1 MIDTLKISRR
11 LENANFSER
20 QAEELADILR
30 EAVEGDLVT
39 KDYLDARLAQ
49 TDARIAQMDARISP
63 MDARIPQMEARIPPM
78 DARIAQMEARLIR
91 WMIGLTLAGVGT
103 WVALARAVLVIS

>member
-11 LENANFSER
+11 LENANFSEK

-39 KDYLDARLAQ
+39 KAHLDARLAQ

-63 MDARIPQMEARIPPM
+63 
-78 DARIAQMEARLIR
+78 MEARLIR

>member
-49 TDARIAQMDARISP
+49 TDARLAQ
-63 MDARIPQMEARIPPM
+63 M

-91 WMIGLTLAGVGT
+91 WMIGLTLAGVGIS
-103 WVALARAVLVIS
+103 VALAMAASVIS

>member
-11 LENANFSER
+11 LESANFSEK

-30 EAVEGDLVT
+30 EAVVGDLVT
-39 KDYLDARLAQ
+39 KDHLDARLAQ
-49 TDARIAQMDARISP
+49 T
-63 MDARIPQMEARIPPM
+63 

-91 WMIGLTLAGVGT
+91 WMIGLTLAGVGIS
-103 WVALARAVLVIS
+103 VAPSRAASGIP

>member
-11 LENANFSER
+11 LENADFSEK

-39 KDYLDARLAQ
+39 KDHLDARVAKTDTRITL
-49 TDARIAQMDARISP
+49 DARIAQL
-63 MDARIPQMEARIPPM
+63 
-78 DARIAQMEARLIR
+78 EARLIR
-91 WMIGLTLAGVGT
+91 WIRSGNSVLDATTISELLTDRTGNAFSGGK
-103 WVALARAVLVIS
+103 

>member
-11 LENANFSER
+11 LENADFSEK

-39 KDYLDARLAQ
+39 RDYLDAGMAEMKAPIDRAVSL
-49 TDARIAQMDARISP
+49 
-63 MDARIPQMEARIPPM
+63 
-78 DARIAQMEARLIR
+78 LVR
-91 WMIGLTLAGVGT
+91 WMIGLTIAGVG
-103 WVALARAVLVIS
+103 WPSRSREPL

>member
-11 LENANFSER
+11 LENANFSEK

-39 KDYLDARLAQ
+39 KDHLDARLGQ
-49 TDARIAQMDARISP
+49 TDARIAQ
-63 MDARIPQMEARIPPM
+63 M

-103 WVALARAVLVIS
+103 WVALARAALVIS

>member
-49 TDARIAQMDARISP
+49 TDARIAQMDARI
-63 MDARIPQMEARIPPM
+63 
-78 DARIAQMEARLIR
+78 AQMEARLIR
-91 WMIGLTLAGVGT
+91 WMIGLTLAGVGIS
-103 WVALARAVLVIS
+103 VALARAASVIP

>member
-11 LENANFSER
+11 LENADFSEK

-39 KDYLDARLAQ
+39 KDHFDARLAQ
-49 TDARIAQMDARISP
+49 TDARIAQMDARI
-63 MDARIPQMEARIPPM
+63 
-78 DARIAQMEARLIR
+78 AQMEARLIH
-91 WMIGLTLAGVGT
+91 WMIGLTLAGVGIS
-103 WVALARAVLVIS
+103 VALAKAASAVF

>member
-11 LENANFSER
+11 LENANFSEK

-30 EAVEGDLVT
+30 EVVEGDLVT
-39 KDYLDARLAQ
+39 KDHLDARLAQ
-49 TDARIAQMDARISP
+49 TDAGIVP
-63 MDARIPQMEARIPPM
+63 MDTS
-78 DARIAQMEARLIR
+78 IAQMEARLIR
-91 WMIGLTLAGVGT
+91 WMIGLTLAGVGS

>member
-39 KDYLDARLAQ
+39 KDYHDARLAQ
-49 TDARIAQMDARISP
+49 TDARIAQMDARIS
-63 MDARIPQMEARIPPM
+63 PM

>member
-11 LENANFSER
+11 LENADFSEK
-20 QAEELADILR
+20 QAEELADIPR
-30 EAVEGDLVT
+30 EAIQGDLVT
-39 KDYLDARLAQ
+39 KDHLDARLAQ
-49 TDARIAQMDARISP
+49 TDARIAQ
-63 MDARIPQMEARIPPM
+63 M

-103 WVALARAVLVIS
+103 SVALDKAASAVF

>member
-1 MIDTLKISRR
+1 MIDTLRISRR
-11 LENANFSER
+11 LENANFSEK

-39 KDYLDARLAQ
+39 KDHLDARLAQ
-49 TDARIAQMDARISP
+49 TDARIAQMDARI
-63 MDARIPQMEARIPPM
+63 AQL

-91 WMIGLTLAGVGT
+91 WMIGLTLAGVGIS
-103 WVALARAVLVIS
+103 VALARAASVIS

>member
-11 LENANFSER
+11 LEGANFSEK

-30 EAVEGDLVT
+30 EAVVGDLVT
-39 KDYLDARLAQ
+39 KDHLDARLAQ
-49 TDARIAQMDARISP
+49 T
-63 MDARIPQMEARIPPM
+63 

-91 WMIGLTLAGVGT
+91 WMIGLTLAGVGIS
-103 WVALARAVLVIS
+103 VAL

>member
-11 LENANFSER
+11 LENVDFSEK

-30 EAVEGDLVT
+30 EAVEGSLVT
-39 KDYLDARLAQ
+39 NDHLDARLAQ
-49 TDARIAQMDARISP
+49 TDATIAQLGATI
-63 MDARIPQMEARIPPM
+63 AQLGATIAQM

-91 WMIGLTLAGVGT
+91 WMIGLTLAGVGVSVT
-103 WVALARAVLVIS
+103 LARAASVVSRASVF

>member
-11 LENANFSER
+11 LENANFSEK

-39 KDYLDARLAQ
+39 KDHFDARLAQ
-49 TDARIAQMDARISP
+49 IDARLAQIDARIAQMDAR
-63 MDARIPQMEARIPPM
+63 MAQM

-91 WMIGLTLAGVGT
+91 WMIGLTLAGMGT
-103 WVALARAVLVIS
+103 WVALARAALVIS